1 MTARRHKLVR
11 ESKILSNK
19 RGEAKHLSAGTHGFA
34 VHLGHS
40 DERTKVINGTHCQP
54 AQCVHKKSAR
64 RNAKRTHSFSAI

>member
-40 DERTKVINGTHCQP
+40 DERTEWLMARTLATCTVR
-54 AQCVHKKSAR
+54 VHKKPAPEC
-64 RNAKRTHSFSAI
+64 